1 MHMIRPVSGL
11 GLRSARDRAFTLVE
25 ILSVVLILGIISL
38 IVIPQIGQRGDL
50 QAAAA
55 ARVLVGDLTYAQNRA
70 ISTGGWTYIAFDS
83 EGQDYTLYSGTSS
96 APSGT
101 PLPHPV
107 NTGNYTMTFSG
118 SGPNALSGATLAS
131 LNIGSNANTLAFDST
146 GIPYAYTSG
155 QSPVALSSAADAV
168 ISSDNYSV
176 TVTVEPATG
185 DISAQ

>member
-1 MHMIRPVSGL
+1 MVRPVSGL
-11 GLRSARDRAFTLVE
+11 GLRCVRRRGFTLIE
-25 ILSVVLILGIISL
+25 ILSVVLILGIISA
-38 IVIPQIGQRGDL
+38 IVVPAVGQRGDL

-70 ISTGGWTYIAFDS
+70 ISTGGWTYIVFNTDS
-83 EGQDYTLYSGTSS
+83 QNYTLYSGTSS

-101 PLPHPV
+101 PLTHPV
-107 NTGNYTMTFSG
+107 NTGNYTITFGGDGAS
-118 SGPNALSGATLAS
+118 ALSGATLAS
-131 LNIGSNANTLAFDST
+131 VSIGSGAATLAFDST

-155 QSPVALSSAADAV
+155 NTPVALSSAATAV

-176 TVTVEPATG
+176 TVSVEPATG